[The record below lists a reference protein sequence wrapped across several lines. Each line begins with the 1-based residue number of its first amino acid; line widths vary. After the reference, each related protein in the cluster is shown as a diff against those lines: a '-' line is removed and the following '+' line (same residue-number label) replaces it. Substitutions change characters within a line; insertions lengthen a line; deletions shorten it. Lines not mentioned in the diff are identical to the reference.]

1 MLRKANDRMYNLA
14 SKLEGPIL
22 LKKLEVTKVS
32 IKYSEDVGMQKLRV
46 LHLYSTLTREFK
58 KTEIEDLEVVI

>member
-14 SKLEGPIL
+14 EGPIL

-32 IKYSEDVGMQKLRV
+32 IKCSEDVGMQKLRV
-46 LHLYSTLTREFK
+46 LHLYSTVTREFK

>member
-1 MLRKANDRMYNLA
+1 M
-14 SKLEGPIL
+14 

-58 KTEIEDLEVVI
+58 KTEIEDLGVVI

>member
-14 SKLEGPIL
+14 EGPTIL

-46 LHLYSTLTREFK
+46 LHLYSTVTREFK